1 MFKSNTAQLL
11 LVKFPILFPLAY
23 GLVLYSFPSFEQML
37 LLITLFLLAESH
49 FGATWPFF
57 LNKTNYP
64 YLKDKK
70 IELIFIPL
78 IITIACLIGFI
89 FFNKIF
95 LLIFFAANIYHV
107 TRQSFGV
114 CKLYC
119 KNNTE
124 LNFQTNFIYIF
135 NFLFFLVAF
144 FRFYSPV
151 IESESLF
158 ILNIIVLFL
167 ILLVSTYYIIRYGFS
182 QNYLTFLTGCII
194 FYPACFVV
202 NPVHIIIMGV
212 TMHYTQYLYL
222 TNYVYKSRVE
232 ALNQGDKFRSKSI
245 FYFILIKLFYSLIM
259 TFLSS
264 FAKSSGNNF
273 FQELIFIPI
282 LGQMLHFYLDSQ
294 IWKFSEKHNRE
305 HTLKYLN
312 RIIN

>member
-1 MFKSNTAQLL
+1 MNRNISKNKDIVITPRRSFISNLFIILGFITP
-11 LVKFPILFPLAY
+11 FPIFINAEDL
-23 GLVLYSFPSFEQML
+23 S
-37 LLITLFLLAESH
+37 LFLFEFDYNSITTQILEGTAVPIGVFS
-49 FGATWPFF
+49 
-57 LNKTNYP
+57 
-64 YLKDKK
+64 
-70 IELIFIPL
+70 LI
-78 IITIACLIGFI
+78 
-89 FFNKIF
+89 
-95 LLIFFAANIYHV
+95 
-107 TRQSFGV
+107 
-114 CKLYC
+114 
-119 KNNTE
+119 
-124 LNFQTNFIYIF
+124 IYIF
-135 NFLFFLVAF
+135 AVLL
-144 FRFYSPV
+144 RTR
-151 IESESLF
+151 SLG
-158 ILNIIVLFL
+158 
-167 ILLVSTYYIIRYGFS
+167 YIIRYGFS

-232 ALNQGDKFRSKSI
+232 AQNQGDKFISKSI
-245 FYFILIKLFYSLIM
+245 FYFILIILFYSLIM